1 MLAEWAW
8 LAISVLVY
16 PKDVQWGIGKGSV
29 QTSPVLANQT
39 NSNMPLWTLWCP
51 IAQSKAETEKC
62 LNCINHKATNTE
74 LSKDFLMNGSIKT
87 SLYWK

>member
-29 QTSPVLANQT
+29 QNSQVLANQT
-39 NSNMPLWTLWCP
+39 HSNMPLWT
-51 IAQSKAETEKC
+51 
-62 LNCINHKATNTE
+62 
-74 LSKDFLMNGSIKT
+74 
-87 SLYWK
+87 